1 MDSSPNLILPYIIA
15 AQAQKHVTHNEALR
29 TLDALVQLMVLDK
42 DLASPPGSPADGDRY
57 IVAASPTGAWSGHA
71 GKIAAWQDGA
81 WAFYTPREGWRAWLA
96 DEDKLFFWD
105 GSDWIAPSSGGGG
118 TASAIGLHNG
128 KIVESH
134 AGNAATFALKT
145 LAGSDPSGGD
155 PVTAIF
161 PDGSSVS
168 ITAALSVTIPSTAT
182 MGFSNGTAGRIW
194 AALANDGGTPRLVVR
209 NCRSGSIIVG
219 FPSSGQLSSTT
230 IGTGADSAHVS
241 YSGTGVTD
249 KPYLLAGYAD
259 YDSGLATA
267 GTWDASPTRL
277 VQFGPGAHK
286 PGDVVQKLSATQG
299 AATSVSNTTPVQT
312 GSSVTVAPTS
322 VHNVILVE
330 AVGGLSVQ
338 QSSGLVQAQ
347 FSRGSGPTLI
357 GASIQL
363 ACAAAAGNTVDIPV
377 VFKTFDA
384 PGTTSSTTYYVY
396 VVANTTLTS
405 AAYWNRLGAT
415 TLTEATEIMA

>member
-1 MDSSPNLILPYIIA
+1 M
-15 AQAQKHVTHNEALR
+15 
-29 TLDALVQLMVLDK
+29 
-42 DLASPPGSPADGDRY
+42 
-57 IVAASPTGAWSGHA
+57 
-71 GKIAAWQDGA
+71 
-81 WAFYTPREGWRAWLA
+81 
-96 DEDKLFFWD
+96 
-105 GSDWIAPSSGGGG
+105 
-118 TASAIGLHNG
+118 
-128 KIVESH
+128 
-134 AGNAATFALKT
+134 
-145 LAGSDPSGGD
+145 
-155 PVTAIF
+155 
-161 PDGSSVS
+161 
-168 ITAALSVTIPSTAT
+168 
-182 MGFSNGTAGRIW
+182 
-194 AALANDGGTPRLVVR
+194 
-209 NCRSGSIIVG
+209 
-219 FPSSGQLSSTT
+219 
-230 IGTGADSAHVS
+230 
-241 YSGTGVTD
+241 
-249 KPYLLAGYAD
+249 
-259 YDSGLATA
+259 
-267 GTWDASPTRL
+267 
-277 VQFGPGAHK
+277 
-286 PGDVVQKLSATQG
+286 
-299 AATSVSNTTPVQT
+299 QT

>member
-1 MDSSPNLILPYIIA
+1 MDSSPNLNLPYIIA

-29 TLDALVQLMVLDK
+29 GLDALVQLMALDK
-42 DLASPPGSPADGDRY
+42 DLSSPPGSPSDGDRY
-57 IVAASPTGAWSGHA
+57 IVAASPTGAWSGQS
-71 GKIAAWQDGA
+71 GNVAAWQDGA
-81 WAFYTPREGWRAWLA
+81 WAFYAPREGWRAWVA

-128 KIVESH
+128 KIAESH
-134 AGNAATFALKT
+134 ASNAATFALKT
-145 LAGSDPSGGD
+145 LAGSDPSGSD

-182 MGFSNGTAGRIW
+182 MGFSNGAAGRIW
-194 AALANDGGTPRLVVR
+194 VALANDGGTPRLVVR

-219 FPSSGQLSSTT
+219 FPSSGQLSSST

-259 YDSGLATA
+259 YDGGLATA

-338 QSSGLVQAQ
+338 QSSGLVQAP